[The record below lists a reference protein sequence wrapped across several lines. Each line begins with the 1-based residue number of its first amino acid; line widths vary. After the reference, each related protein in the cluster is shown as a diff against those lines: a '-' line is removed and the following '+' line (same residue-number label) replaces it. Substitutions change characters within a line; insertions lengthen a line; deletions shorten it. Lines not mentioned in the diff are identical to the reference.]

1 MSTTAI
7 TPPAAVSSITRKEK
21 RIVLLLAGAMLAA
34 ILLVSFF
41 APAAEDDDLSPSS
54 YNSGSEGVKA
64 AFLLLPRLGY
74 KTERWEGSASDLGG
88 VDAPH
93 TTLVLANP
101 VIPPQDRADVSDA
114 IKDFLNRGGRV
125 LATGAQGAYLIPG
138 GETAEPTQLYKGL
151 CISTPEGQG
160 RLALAGQVSMEDPI
174 RWKSDTV
181 ATRVQQRCGG
191 DAVAVTVKVGQGEAV
206 WWSTPL
212 PMTNRGLKEDASLS
226 LLLASIGT
234 SDRRILFDESLHGD
248 AASVWDQARGLP
260 IRSLLIQSGM
270 VAVLLVLSFGRR
282 SGPVRSVTQIVRSSP
297 LEFAESMGHLYNKA
311 GATQVATAGA
321 RRRLL
326 RYLHERCGLSHD
338 TLRRKPGDIAE
349 ALQHRLGGDWS
360 AIAEHLEQAAEG
372 GGKALSSK
380 TALELVKAMDRDV
393 EALGKHFE
401 VIQESTR

>member
-1 MSTTAI
+1 VSTTAI
-7 TPPAAVSSITRKEK
+7 TPPAAVSSINRKEK

-54 YNSGSEGVKA
+54 YNSGSAGVKA

-101 VIPPQDRADVSDA
+101 VIPPQDRADVADA

-138 GETAEPTQLYKGL
+138 GETAEPTQFYKGL

-234 SDRRILFDESLHGD
+234 PDRRILFDESLHGD

-282 SGPVRSVTQIVRSSP
+282 SGPVRSIAQTVRSSP

-338 TLRRKPGDIAE
+338 TLRRNPADIAE

-360 AIAEHLEQAAEG
+360 AIAEHLEQAADA

-380 TALELVKAMDRDV
+380 TALELVRAMDRDV

-401 VIQESTR
+401 VTQESTR